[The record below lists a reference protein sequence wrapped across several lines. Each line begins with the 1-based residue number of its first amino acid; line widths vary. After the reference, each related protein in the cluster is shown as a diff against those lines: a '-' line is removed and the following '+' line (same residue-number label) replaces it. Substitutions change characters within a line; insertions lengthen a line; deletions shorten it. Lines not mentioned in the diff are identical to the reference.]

1 MAIDTTNMKTGGLE
15 TLQSESSN
23 ASNSSYVDIN
33 QLNDTLKGI
42 ATNAIIKFEKSKDA
56 SKSTEDKQLVVNQ
69 LSDFGVKGLKVNTFV

>member
-1 MAIDTTNMKTGGLE
+1 MKTGGLE